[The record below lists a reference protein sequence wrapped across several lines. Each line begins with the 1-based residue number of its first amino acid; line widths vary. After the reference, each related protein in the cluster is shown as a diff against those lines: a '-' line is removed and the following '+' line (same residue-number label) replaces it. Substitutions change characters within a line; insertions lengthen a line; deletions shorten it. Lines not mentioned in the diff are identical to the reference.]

1 MKFAIWFLGTLSAL
15 IILHSCE
22 GVSNARTAPTYK
34 MYCEVENKVSYWGR
48 FDSGQDDDKVCT
60 VTSKMWTAFLNSQGY
75 PAKCWCSTEVQA

>member
-34 MYCEVENKVSYWGR
+34 MYVFLSAFR
-48 FDSGQDDDKVCT
+48 
-60 VTSKMWTAFLNSQGY
+60 VTEAQKKSIQRLYSRG
-75 PAKCWCSTEVQA
+75 AKAIVWV